1 VLEPLARDPSRAAL
15 VVDFD
20 GTLAPIVDHPDDARA
35 LPAALDMLAALVV
48 ELALV
53 GVVSGR
59 PVDFLRDRIG
69 IDGVRLVGQYGLEWL
84 DGDDVRCDPRA
95 EPFVDSV
102 KAVATEAE
110 ARWPRL
116 VVERK
121 GRLAVALHWRTAPD
135 AAPGTGEVEALA
147 ARHGL
152 DVLPGRMVVELRPPL
167 PVDKGAAV
175 ESMVLDA
182 GVRVAAFAGDDRGD
196 LSAFDALDRLVA
208 DDRLEAAVRVG
219 VRSEEAPPELL
230 ARADVVVDGPAGLA
244 RLLGTLTGA

>member
-35 LPAALDMLAALVV
+35 LPAALDVLAALVV

-69 IDGVRLVGQYGLEWL
+69 IDGVRLVGQYG
-84 DGDDVRCDPRA
+84 
-95 EPFVDSV
+95 
-102 KAVATEAE
+102 
-110 ARWPRL
+110 
-116 VVERK
+116 
-121 GRLAVALHWRTAPD
+121 
-135 AAPGTGEVEALA
+135 
-147 ARHGL
+147 
-152 DVLPGRMVVELRPPL
+152 
-167 PVDKGAAV
+167 
-175 ESMVLDA
+175 
-182 GVRVAAFAGDDRGD
+182 
-196 LSAFDALDRLVA
+196 
-208 DDRLEAAVRVG
+208 LEAAVRVG

>member
-1 VLEPLARDPSRAAL
+1 MLERLARDPSRAAL

-20 GTLAPIVDHPDDARA
+20 GTLAPIVDHPDEARA
-35 LPAALDMLAALVV
+35 LPAALEVLAALVL

-59 PVDFLRDRIG
+59 AVDFLRDRIG
-69 IDGVRLVGQYGLEWL
+69 IEGVLLVGQYGLEWL
-84 DGDDVRCDPRA
+84 DGDEVRCDARA
-95 EPFVDSV
+95 EPFVDDV
-102 KAVATEAE
+102 EAVAAEAE

-121 GRLAVALHWRTAPD
+121 GRLAVALHWRTVPD
-135 AAPGTGEVEALA
+135 AAPGGGEVQALA
-147 ARHGL
+147 DRHGL
-152 DVLPGRMVVELRPPL
+152 DVLPGRMVVELRPPV

-175 ESMVLDA
+175 ESLLVDA
-182 GVRVAAFAGDDRGD
+182 GVNAAAFAGDDRGD

-208 DDRLEAAVRVG
+208 DSRLAAAVRVA

-230 ARADVVVDGPAGLA
+230 ARADLVVDGPAGLA
-244 RLLGTLTGA
+244 SLLGTLIGT